1 MILELLGFQC
11 DLGWIDHGLI
21 TSQPSIL
28 KHNTLDE
35 DKGKGKE
42 FGKKYRAVDGG
53 RWLVCI
59 TLYLWQV

>member
-21 TSQPSIL
+21 TSQPAIL

-42 FGKKYRAVDGG
+42 FGKK
-53 RWLVCI
+53 I
-59 TLYLWQV
+59 